1 MPRTYAVL
9 LMSGLALGICRER
22 AAAEEP
28 HAGPARPPAP
38 AADGGVTNTAKP
50 TKPKKPRA
58 EAEAA
63 PGASAVPNAAKV
75 AKRKK
80 PKAAAEQAPKPVA
93 NSAAAPAPIASP
105 HDGAE
110 ERQASAPRVQPP
122 KPQPVA
128 AVPRTT
134 CSLEER
140 EQPRGGRL
148 DVVGSGFGQAPV
160 VRIAQRP
167 VRMLERRTDRVSVQV
182 PADSDG
188 GEVTLQTE
196 GRSASCGALVIIGKN
211 R

>member
-1 MPRTYAVL
+1 MYTVL
-9 LMSGLALGICRER
+9 LLSGLALGIRGQR
-22 AAAEEP
+22 VSAEEP
-28 HAGPARPPAP
+28 HATPVKPPAS
-38 AADGGVTNTAKP
+38 AADGGITKEGKPAKA
-50 TKPKKPRA
+50 KKPRA
-58 EAEAA
+58 LADAA
-63 PGASAVPNAAKV
+63 PPAGALPNATKA
-75 AKRKK
+75 ARRKK

-93 NSAAAPAPIASP
+93 SLAPAPTPVTSP
-105 HDGAE
+105 HDSAAE
-110 ERQASAPRVQPP
+110 RPASAPRVQAP

-128 AVPRTT
+128 AVPQTT

-167 VRMLERRTDRVSVQV
+167 ARMLERRTDRVSVQV

>member
-1 MPRTYAVL
+1 MPRMYAVL
-9 LMSGLALGICRER
+9 LMSGLALGIR
-22 AAAEEP
+22 AQRASAEEP
-28 HAGPARPPAP
+28 HAAPAKPSAS
-38 AADGGVTNTAKP
+38 AADGGMTKQGKPAKA
-50 TKPKKPRA
+50 KKPRA
-58 EAEAA
+58 EAAPAA
-63 PGASAVPNAAKV
+63 GALPNTAKAAR
-75 AKRKK
+75 RKK
-80 PKAAAEQAPKPVA
+80 PKAAAEEAPKP
-93 NSAAAPAPIASP
+93 SAGSAPAPITSP
-105 HDGAE
+105 HDDAA
-110 ERQASAPRVQPP
+110 ERQASAPRVPPP

-128 AVPRTT
+128 AVPQTM

-167 VRMLERRTDRVSVQV
+167 ARMLERRTDRVSVQV